1 MPQQRIAIVTDS
13 TCDASPEEL
22 KEWGAEC
29 INLNI
34 SDAQGNHL
42 VSANDAESV
51 ERFFDHLDSCKALPI
66 TSQPS
71 PLEFGELYSRLAK
84 EGYDGV
90 LSLHITEAMSGTINV
105 ARMAAESASIPVRV
119 VETHRNTWALGLL
132 VRLACHLRDQGE
144 DLDTLADH
152 MVQIAP
158 YCDITFALDKLDNL
172 VKGGRAGKAMGLAAS
187 ILDIKPVLT
196 VGSDGVV
203 ETLAKVKSMKRAIA
217 KLCKIALELTQK
229 IGPLEG
235 FFVHVR
241 NVEAVEMLRQAFQDA
256 GVPFKDLGTRQVGPV
271 IATHVGTGCVGF
283 AYIPARP

>member
-13 TCDASPEEL
+13 TCDACPEEL

-34 SDAQGNHL
+34 ADAQGNHL
-42 VSANDAESV
+42 VSDNEPQSV
-51 ERFFDHLDSCKALPI
+51 EAFFDHLDSCKDLPV

-84 EGYDGV
+84 EGYDGI

-105 ARMAAESASIPVRV
+105 ARMAAASASIPVRV

-144 DLDTLADH
+144 DLNTLADH
-152 MVQIAP
+152 MEQIAP

-187 ILDIKPVLT
+187 LLDIKPVLT
-196 VGSDGVV
+196 VGDDGVV
-203 ETLAKVKSMKRAIA
+203 ETIAKVKSMKRAIG

-241 NVEAVEMLRQAFQDA
+241 NVEAVEQLRQAFIDA